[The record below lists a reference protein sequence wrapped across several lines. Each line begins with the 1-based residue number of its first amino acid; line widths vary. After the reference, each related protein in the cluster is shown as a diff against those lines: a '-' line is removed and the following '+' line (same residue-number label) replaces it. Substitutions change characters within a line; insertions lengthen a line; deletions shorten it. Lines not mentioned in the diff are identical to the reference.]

1 MKTKRII
8 SLLLLAAMLAAV
20 GCGDA
25 KPSGETTT
33 SSNDTTAD
41 TEPVETKVTDD
52 LPADLVFTGREL
64 RVLTTENTTYAPLY
78 VEEANG
84 DILNDAIY
92 NRNERIMDRF
102 GITIN
107 EQLFMWSDA
116 RDNARRVITAGE
128 DAYDLIS
135 LIDRE
140 ALTFASEGML
150 WSAED
155 TENIDLSKPYWN
167 KFLNSCITLGDRQIL
182 AYSDM
187 CITTYDFTHIML
199 FNKQMI
205 ENLKLTSPY
214 DLVEDGSWTIDKF
227 GEYAAL
233 AANDLNG
240 DGTYDKNDRFG
251 FVSLA
256 KQIAPCFWIGAGCV
270 SMEKNDEDI
279 PEFTMGSERMLTVIQ
294 KAYDL
299 TWGDSFWFIQ
309 KEGNYED
316 HTQLFTKDQALFS
329 DSCLGDLFKAD
340 YREMKSDYGIIPY
353 PKYDE
358 AQDKYYSRVEGG
370 CPYFIPV
377 TVTDTAFA
385 GAIMEAMACE
395 SYNSVVP
402 TYYEIALKA
411 KYTRDSQSG
420 AILDMMMEN
429 RVYDWGD
436 TFFTNFVRDGFVFRA
451 FNNGNTVAASDI
463 ESNRTAVE
471 GAIKNVA
478 DAIAD
483 LK

>member
-1 MKTKRII
+1 MKNKRTL
-8 SLLLLAAMLAAV
+8 SLLLLAAMLASV

-25 KPSGETTT
+25 KPSGDTTT
-33 SSNDTTAD
+33 ASNDTTAD
-41 TEPVETKVTDD
+41 TELVETKVTDD
-52 LPADLVFTGREL
+52 LPADLDFTGREL
-64 RVLTTENTTYAPLY
+64 RILTTKNTTYSPLS

-92 NRNERIMDRF
+92 NRNQKIIERF
-102 GITIN
+102 GITLN
-107 EQLFMWSDA
+107 EEVQMWSDA
-116 RDNARRVITAGE
+116 RDSARKVITAGE

-140 ALTFASEGML
+140 ALSFASENML

-155 TENIDLSKPYWN
+155 TENIDLTKPYWN
-167 KFLNSCITLGDRQIL
+167 QFLNGCITLGGKQIL

-187 CITTYDFTHIML
+187 CITTYDFTHIMV

-205 ENLKLTSPY
+205 EDLQLTSPY
-214 DLVEDGSWTIDKF
+214 DLVEDGSWTLDKF
-227 GEYAAL
+227 SEYATL
-233 AANDLNG
+233 AKNDING
-240 DGTYDKNDRFG
+240 DGVYDKNDQFG

-279 PEFTMGSERMLTVIQ
+279 PEFTMGSERMLSVIQ

-299 TWGDSFWFIQ
+299 TWGGDLWFRQ
-309 KEGNYED
+309 KEGDYESN
-316 HTQLFTKDQALFS
+316 TILFTNDQALFN
-329 DSCLGDLFKAD
+329 DSSLGSLFKAD

-358 AQDKYYSRVEGG
+358 TQDTYYSRVEGG
-370 CPYFIPV
+370 CPYFIPA
-377 TVTDTAFA
+377 TVTDTGFA

-436 TFFTNFVRDGFVFRA
+436 TFFTNYVRDGFVMGA
-451 FNNGNTVAASDI
+451 FNNGKTIAASDI
-463 ESNRTAVE
+463 ESNRTKVE
-471 GAIKNVA
+471 SAIKNIT
-478 DAIAD
+478 DA
-483 LK
+483 LCE

>member
-1 MKTKRII
+1 MKTKRTL
-8 SLLLLAAMLAAV
+8 SLLLLLAMLAAV

-25 KPSGETTT
+25 KPSGDTTT
-33 SSNDTTAD
+33 VPDDTTAEP
-41 TEPVETKVTDD
+41 EPVETKVTDD
-52 LPADLVFTGREL
+52 LPADLDFTGREL
-64 RVLTTENTTYAPLY
+64 RVLTTENTTYAPLC
-78 VEEANG
+78 VEEENG

-92 NRNERIMDRF
+92 NRNEKIKERF
-102 GITIN
+102 GITIS
-107 EQLFMWSDA
+107 EDLKMWSDA
-116 RDNARRVITAGE
+116 RDSARKVITAGE

-140 ALTFASEGML
+140 ALSFASEGML

-167 KFLNSCITLGDRQIL
+167 QFLNGCITLGGKQIL

-187 CITTYDFTHIML
+187 CITTYDFTHIMV

-205 ENLKLTSPY
+205 EDLQLTSPY
-214 DLVEDGSWTIDKF
+214 DLVEDGSWTLDKF
-227 GEYAAL
+227 SEYATL
-233 AANDLNG
+233 AKNDVNG
-240 DGTYDKNDRFG
+240 DGTFDKNDRYG
-251 FVSLA
+251 FTSLA

-270 SMEKNDEDI
+270 SMEKNDEDL
-279 PEFTMGSERMLTVIQ
+279 PEFTMGTERMLSVIQ

-299 TWGDSFWFIQ
+299 TWGGDLWFIQ
-309 KEGNYED
+309 KEGDYTSNTE
-316 HTQLFTKDQALFS
+316 LFTNDQALFN
-329 DSCLGDLFKAD
+329 DSCLGDLFWAD

-353 PKYDE
+353 PKFDE
-358 AQDKYYSRVEGG
+358 NQDTYYSRVEGG
-370 CPYFIPV
+370 CPYFIPA
-377 TVTDTAFA
+377 TVTDTGFA

-436 TFFTNFVRDGFVFRA
+436 TFLTNYVRDGFVMWA
-451 FNNGNTVAASDI
+451 FNDGKTIAASDI
-463 ESNRTAVE
+463 ESNRTVVE
-471 GAIKNVA
+471 SAIKNITKALA
-478 DAIAD
+478 D
-483 LK
+483 K

>member
-1 MKTKRII
+1 MKTKRTL

-25 KPSGETTT
+25 KPSGDTTT
-33 SSNDTTAD
+33 ASNDTTAD

-52 LPADLVFTGREL
+52 LPADLDFTGKEL
-64 RVLTTENTTYAPLY
+64 RVLTTENTTYAPLF

-84 DILNDAIY
+84 DILNDAIF

-140 ALTFASEGML
+140 ALSFASEGML

-155 TENIDLSKPYWN
+155 TENIDLTKPYWN
-167 KFLNSCITLGDRQIL
+167 QFLNGCITLGGRQIL

-187 CITTYDFTHIML
+187 CITTYDFTHIMV

-205 ENLKLTSPY
+205 EDLQLTSPY
-214 DLVEDGSWTIDKF
+214 DLVEDGSWTLDKF
-227 GEYAAL
+227 SEYATL
-233 AANDLNG
+233 AKNDVNG
-240 DGTYDKNDRFG
+240 DGTFDKNDRFG

-279 PEFTMGSERMLTVIQ
+279 PEFTMGSERMLSVIQ

-299 TWGDSFWFIQ
+299 TWGGDLWFIQ
-309 KEGNYED
+309 KEGDYTSNTE
-316 HTQLFTKDQALFS
+316 LFTHDQALFN

-377 TVTDTAFA
+377 TVTDTSFA

-436 TFFTNFVRDGFVFRA
+436 TFFTNYVRDGFVMWA
-451 FNNGNTVAASDI
+451 FNDGKTVAASDI
-463 ESNRTAVE
+463 ESHRTEVE
-471 GAIKNVA
+471 GAIKNVV
-478 DAIAD
+478 DAISD

>member
-1 MKTKRII
+1 MKTKRTL

-25 KPSGETTT
+25 KPSGDVTTAPD
-33 SSNDTTAD
+33 DTTAD
-41 TEPVETKVTDD
+41 TTPVETKVTDD
-52 LPADLVFTGREL
+52 LPADLDFTGKEL
-64 RVLTTENTTYAPLY
+64 RILTTKNTTYAPLF

-92 NRNERIMDRF
+92 NRNQKIIERF
-102 GITIN
+102 GITFS
-107 EQLFMWSDA
+107 EDAQMWSDA
-116 RDNARRVITAGE
+116 RDSARKVITAGE

-140 ALTFASEGML
+140 ALTFASENML

-167 KFLNSCITLGDRQIL
+167 QFLNGCITLGDKQIL

-187 CITTYDFTHIML
+187 CITTYDFTHIMI

-205 ENLKLTSPY
+205 ENMNLTSPY

-227 GEYAAL
+227 SEYAVL
-233 AANDLNG
+233 AKNDLNG
-240 DGTYDKNDRFG
+240 DGAYDKNDQFG
-251 FVSLA
+251 YVALA
-256 KQIAPCFWIGAGCV
+256 KQIAPCFWIGSGCV
-270 SMEKNDEDI
+270 SMEKNADDI
-279 PEFTMGSERMLTVIQ
+279 PEFKMDNERMLTVIQ
-294 KAYDL
+294 RAYDL
-299 TWGDSFWFIQ
+299 TWGDNLWFIQ
-309 KEGNYED
+309 KEGDYKSNTE
-316 HTQLFTKDQALFS
+316 LFTKDQALFG

-358 AQDKYYSRVEGG
+358 TQDTYYSRVEGG
-370 CPYFIPV
+370 CPYFIPA
-377 TVTDTAFA
+377 TVTDTGFA

-436 TFFTNFVRDGFVFRA
+436 TFFTNYVRDGFVMRA

-463 ESNRTAVE
+463 ESNRTKVE
-471 GAIKNVA
+471 SAINTIT
-478 DAIAD
+478 DA
-483 LK
+483 LCE